1 MNSIKVTI
9 QRRNIT
15 ICSDFNLYTNN
26 SVCGGLLDGCA
37 GVMVTRGKQTSL
49 EIIKT
54 TRRRVPVLL
63 SLINKKEEAA
73 R

>member
-15 ICSDFNLYTNN
+15 ICSDFNFNN
-26 SVCGGLLDGCA
+26 SVCGSLLDGGA
-37 GVMVTRGKQTSL
+37 RVMVTRGKQTSL